1 MGCPGEK
8 EKLRQQFGFS
18 AAWRQVCGGG
28 EVTHWQDQVL

>member
-18 AAWRQVCGGG
+18 AAWKQVCIVK
-28 EVTHWQDQVL
+28 EVDEGS